1 MACTTWLSCGLSRGT
16 RLGRTSTCGRT
27 EREVT
32 TLPRTKLGICS
43 GALDSKWLST
53 VTSTGGPSI
62 QRKRLTCRG
71 FSCRASSGSQ
81 ADDATTFWT
90 PTLDFIKAKIIA
102 SASETSVPSH
112 VSTNQIPDSFGTDA
126 DAVQLEHGLGPS
138 ETLRRMERADPWA
151 QLQVKLC

>member
-62 QRKRLTCRG
+62 RRKRLTCRG
-71 FSCRASSGSQ
+71 FSCRASSGSR
-81 ADDATTFWT
+81 ADDATSWT
-90 PTLDFIKAKIIA
+90 PTLDFIKAKIVA
-102 SASETSVPSH
+102 SASETSVLLY
-112 VSTNQIPDSFGTDA
+112 VGTNQVADSLGTYA
-126 DAVQLEHGLGPS
+126 DVVQH
-138 ETLRRMERADPWA
+138 
-151 QLQVKLC
+151 